1 MSSSLVVQ
9 QGTNF
14 KIRISH
20 PMYNT
25 LNASLYPF
33 ERVIIN
39 QLIIC
44 KIYPLKLHHL
54 ILQLMIRNPQIF
66 T

>member
-1 MSSSLVVQ
+1 MSYFSA
-9 QGTNF
+9 TRNKF
-14 KIRISH
+14 CTRISH

-33 ERVIIN
+33 ERVIIKSVDN
-39 QLIIC
+39 LQNLSSEST
-44 KIYPLKLHHL
+44 YL
-54 ILQLMIRNPQIF
+54 ILQLMIRNQIF